1 MRHTA
6 HRAIHAALATSSGLA
21 HAALGHL
28 PLLRHT
34 LATAHRV
41 QIAYVKDGGE
51 ASVRIIEPE
60 EVRRSKT
67 GDWYVRAHDLLR
79 DATRSFRLDRITAY
93 TETA

>member
-1 MRHTA
+1 MRHTN
-6 HRAIHAALATSSGLA
+6 RTLHAALTTSQHLA
-21 HAALGHL
+21 HATLGRL

-41 QIAYVKDGGE
+41 QIAYVKEDGE
-51 ASVRIIEPE
+51 ATVRVIEPV
-60 EVRRSKT
+60 EVRRSKA

-79 DATRSFRLDRITAY
+79 DAARSFRLDRITTY